1 MGATLT
7 QQRRVRDEGVRVVNR
22 FQRGTLKRG
31 YPQKKPRLNT
41 CQQPRKYVWGERY
54 PDSLGVKRA

>member
-41 CQQPRKYVWGERY
+41 CQQPR
-54 PDSLGVKRA
+54 